1 MLHFKQSYNTI
12 GDLMKD
18 RDLARLGDSF
28 VNFVYSMA
36 LTQRREKP
44 SGAKVRGTFLAESLR
59 RAGLRKFAS
68 SRNDS
73 HSLADAAEAFIVYG
87 WLNNLISLD
96 QSIEILSA
104 NENVIEGLA
113 TLLGYVRDR
122 VRLS

>member
-1 MLHFKQSYNTI
+1 MLHFRQSYNTI
-12 GDLMKD
+12 CDLMKD